1 MEALRVLTVEQSR
14 DASLFTTVLL
24 LTEYSS
30 GLSPH
35 LLRSAQLGP
44 HRNG

>member
-14 DASLFTTVLL
+14 EASIFTAVLL

-35 LLRSAQLGP
+35 LLRTTQLGS